1 MLGECRGLFFFTTR
15 TRGARGFHEGFCA
28 FLRNFCA
35 WRLPLWGGKHFFTT
49 KFTQLT
55 IRPLSFLL
63 ISAIS
68 AGNISRS
75 LMTHSHLRKSQFFWA
90 LAFGFCLFILL
101 LPSENNVRWCNG
113 NTADFGS
120 AFQGSNPCRTTFQTT
135 KAL

>member
-55 IRPLSFLL
+55 IRPLSL
-63 ISAIS
+63 SAIS
-68 AGNISRS
+68 APSAPSAGNKPSFRFFCVYFRAFRVKHPLSAISAKFPR
-75 LMTHSHLRKSQFFWA
+75 HLRETNLNSKS
-90 LAFGFCLFILL
+90 
-101 LPSENNVRWCNG
+101 PSAYKPARYC
-113 NTADFGS
+113 TAR
-120 AFQGSNPCRTTFQTT
+120 RT
-135 KAL
+135 